1 MVSQHL
7 KSRGMPRH
15 QHQVEQALFMR
26 HRKTAWEQ
34 CQSAGQAQHPPRRT
48 LLSSRTS
55 SCTRLAV
62 WIISTISAKRLCCSV
77 MSLQPIEH
85 FQNYLYLTLE
95 GCSDLSLLMQKI
107 PFACTCTRSTR
118 RQKHYCRPKLLATCS
133 KNLVSCLNQQ
143 WMPATHYATQIG
155 IHSLHISF
163 DWP

>member
-1 MVSQHL
+1 MGRLHGSIAQSVS
-7 KSRGMPRH
+7 
-15 QHQVEQALFMR
+15 
-26 HRKTAWEQ
+26 
-34 CQSAGQAQHPPRRT
+34 QAQHPPRRT

-85 FQNYLYLTLE
+85 FQTYFCLTLKR
-95 GCSDLSLLMQKI
+95 CSDLQLLSQKI
-107 PFACTCTRSTR
+107 PFACTRACSAR

-133 KNLVSCLNQQ
+133 KYLISCLNQQ

-163 DWP
+163 DWRQYVTGGS